1 MAQGSVAISGF
12 EAQGEAAKIVRG
24 VPTVGRIANGAIIER
39 EIEFALNRLPNV
51 RLALRNADFTTAK
64 RIAAAVND
72 YLGAKCAEPID
83 PSTVQLSIPPE
94 FKGNVVAFLTEI
106 EQLQVEPDLAA
117 KIIID
122 ERSGIIVMGRD
133 VRVATVAVAQGN
145 LTVTISERP
154 GQPAQSAVPRPHRGD
169 AAFQRLGFR
178 RRQEARVGEGR
189 RIVAATRR
197 RPQWTWHRPARPDQ
211 HSASDQGRGRDR
223 SRHRGDVMQASF
235 ASSIHS
241 GTLAQA
247 PMPTVHGRPDYDLA
261 DALTKVS
268 PKAQAKAK
276 AKAQDFE
283 AVFLNSMFSQMTNG
297 LKGEGPFGNT
307 PGTGVWRSM
316 LTEQYSKSFAK
327 AGGVGISK
335 DVFREL
341 ILQQAKTAGQTQGKQ
356 P

>member
-1 MAQGSVAISGF
+1 MRWRRARSRS
-12 EAQGEAAKIVRG
+12 AASRPKAKPPSITRG

-72 YLGAKCAEPID
+72 FLGAKTAEPID
-83 PSTVQLSIPPE
+83 PSTVQLAIPPE

-117 KIIID
+117 KIVID

-145 LTVTISERP
+145 LTVTISESP
-154 GQPAQSAVPRPHRGD
+154 QVSQPDPLSRGRTVVTPNT
-169 AAFQRLGFR
+169 QRRRHR
-178 RRQEARVGEGR
+178 RRQEIRAGEGR
-189 RIVAATRR
+189 RLAAAAGR
-197 RPQWTWHRPARPDQ
+197 RPQRPRHRPARPDR
-211 HSASDQGRGRDR
+211 HPAGDQGRRRDPG
-223 SRHRGDVMQASF
+223 RHRGDVMQTSLIN
-235 ASSIHS
+235 SIHNGAFS
-241 GTLAQA
+241 KTST
-247 PMPTVHGRPDYDLA
+247 PIINGRPDPQLA

-268 PKAQAKAK
+268 PQAQAKAK
-276 AKAQDFE
+276 STAQDFE
-283 AVFLNSMFSQMTNG
+283 AMFLNSMFSQMTSG
-297 LKGEGPFGNT
+297 LKGEGPFGDT

-327 AGGVGISK
+327 AGGVGISN
-335 DVFREL
+335 DVYRTL
-341 ILQQAKTAGQTQGKQ
+341 ILQQANRAS
-356 P
+356 